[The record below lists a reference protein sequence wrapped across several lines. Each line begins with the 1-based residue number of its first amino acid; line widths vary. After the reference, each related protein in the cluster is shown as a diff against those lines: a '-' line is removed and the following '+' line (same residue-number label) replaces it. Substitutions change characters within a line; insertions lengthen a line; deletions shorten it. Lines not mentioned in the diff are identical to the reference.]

1 MEKGVI
7 VSIKG
12 KADANAWESW
22 LKSLNDPIIYHLSHL
37 NIGFNPL
44 AKMNDNATEA
54 ERVLGA
60 VTFGFG
66 HQPNFLKGNITTGKF
81 HTEAILASPTIYL
94 DGKIVLMDNKLDEKL
109 GFVKMV

>member
-1 MEKGVI
+1 
-7 VSIKG
+7 
-12 KADANAWESW
+12 
-22 LKSLNDPIIYHLSHL
+22 
-37 NIGFNPL
+37 
-44 AKMNDNATEA
+44 MNDNATEA

-94 DGKIVLMDNKLDEKL
+94 NGKIVLMDNKLDEKL